1 MNDCVEE
8 LDFETALAGQRAR
21 LVRLC
26 AWFTGSPE
34 AAEDLAQETLIA
46 AWKNRGQL
54 QSSDKLKPWTSAIA
68 RNICLNWSRRDRQES
83 ARIAGS
89 IDTSKSTI
97 EDQVPYEINL
107 EVELDRQE
115 LATLLDRA
123 LFLLPS
129 ETAQLLIEHYIKE
142 SSHNE
147 IAANFNLKAGTV
159 AVRLQRGKLTLQKL
173 LRTRLKGE
181 ALAFGL
187 FRQETAN
194 WEQTNLWC
202 LTCGQARLLGRF
214 QKNGV
219 FALRCPQCDPEPHR
233 IMAGMDL
240 SQPYYAN
247 LLGTIK
253 TFKPAY
259 TRLLAALAP
268 LYRQAL
274 RSDDAACPVCG
285 RPLHVNQTEPIKSH
299 PSSQKSPQFQLDCPA
314 CGWASNKTLSGLVMG
329 LPEAQRFWREYP
341 RLRIL
346 PDQEIEAQGS
356 PAFLTRLQSVTGLAE
371 LHVISKR
378 GTFETLEVHTNI
390 PL

>member
-1 MNDCVEE
+1 MNDCAEE
-8 LDFETALAGQRAR
+8 LDFETALARQRTR

-46 AWKNRGQL
+46 AWKNREQL
-54 QSSDKLKPWTSAIA
+54 HSPDKLKPWISAIA
-68 RNICLNWSRRDRQES
+68 RNICLNWSRGDRQER

-89 IDTSKSTI
+89 IDTPESTI
-97 EDQVPYEINL
+97 EDQVPDEIDL
-107 EVELDRQE
+107 EVELDRHE

-123 LFLLPS
+123 LSLLPA
-129 ETAQLLIEHYIKE
+129 ETGQLLIEHYIQE

-147 IAANFNLKAGTV
+147 IAAKLNLKPGTV

-173 LRTRLKGE
+173 LRTRLKE
-181 ALAFGL
+181 ESEAFGL
-187 FRQETAN
+187 IRQDTEN
-194 WEQTNLWC
+194 WEETNIWC
-202 LTCGQARLLGRF
+202 LSCGQFRLRGRF
-214 QKNGV
+214 QKNEV

-247 LLGTIK
+247 LLGTVK
-253 TFKPAY
+253 TYKPAY
-259 TRLLAALAP
+259 IRLLTTLAP

-274 RSDDAACPVCG
+274 RSHDAACPVCG
-285 RPLHVNQTEPIKSH
+285 RLLHVNRAEPIKSH
-299 PSSQKSPQFQLDCPA
+299 QSTQKSHQFQLDCSA
-314 CGWASNKTLSGLVMG
+314 CGWASNITLSGLVIG
-329 LPEAQRFWREYP
+329 LPETQRFWREFP

-356 PAFLTRLQSVTGLAE
+356 PAFLTRIQSITGTAE
-371 LHVISKR
+371 LHVISIR
-378 GTFETLEVHTNI
+378 GTFEPLEVHTNI